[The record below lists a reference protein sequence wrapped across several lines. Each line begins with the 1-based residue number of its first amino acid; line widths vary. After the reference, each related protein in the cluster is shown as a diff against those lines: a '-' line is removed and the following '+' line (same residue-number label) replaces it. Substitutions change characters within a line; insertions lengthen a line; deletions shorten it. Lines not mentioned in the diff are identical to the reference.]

1 MIINSILN
9 LILPTDQSSLMI
21 VQMHLTYGRYE
32 QKIVFLHIN
41 NCKTYSC
48 LHKIKYGRSLFITSR
63 SMSFGFRLRSFFLF
77 FSLPSLSF
85 FLSLSL
91 FLSWPFEELKKFVQ
105 LILFNDL
112 ITHSYLFCAMNNL
125 WKRIVWWTLSES
137 NTINVFQLKIM
148 SYITKPFEY
157 IFRHPKA
164 KYKF

>member
-1 MIINSILN
+1 MLFKHTHTRSLKENKIHMFTFEIHSYLHLVKWSSLYCRKSHIYLINLKLIYFISFSSK
-9 LILPTDQSSLMI
+9 LILFDYQLYSQSHPTDQSSLMI

-85 FLSLSL
+85 FLSHSSHLGHL
-91 FLSWPFEELKKFVQ
+91 RNLKNSF
-105 LILFNDL
+105 
-112 ITHSYLFCAMNNL
+112 S
-125 WKRIVWWTLSES
+125 
-137 NTINVFQLKIM
+137 
-148 SYITKPFEY
+148 
-157 IFRHPKA
+157 
-164 KYKF
+164 